1 MSLCHHT
8 VAARIVQYGPTQSRL
23 RLRRAGEARDLAQ
36 TLARETGETMTLAV
50 IHALRERLE
59 RVQRSRRTA
68 SADELLAIGQRC
80 ARGLDSKLIAHGDL
94 LYDERGLP
102 R

>member
-1 MSLCHHT
+1 M
-8 VAARIVQYGPTQSRL
+8 IQS
-23 RLRRAGEARDLAQ
+23 
-36 TLARETGETMTLAV
+36 
-50 IHALRERLE
+50 LRERLE

-68 SADELLAIGQRC
+68 SADELLAIGRRC
-80 ARGLDSKLIAHGDL
+80 AQGLRGATVPHGDF

>member
-1 MSLCHHT
+1 MTLN
-8 VAARIVQYGPTQSRL
+8 IKDPK
-23 RLRRAGEARDLAQ
+23 ARDLAQ
-36 TLARETGETMTLAV
+36 SLAEETGETMTLAV
-50 IHALRERLE
+50 IEALRERLE
-59 RVQRSRRTA
+59 RVRRGRRIA

-80 ARGLDSKLIAHGDL
+80 AAGLTGPTVPHGEL

>member
-1 MSLCHHT
+1 MTLN
-8 VAARIVQYGPTQSRL
+8 IKDPQ
-23 RLRRAGEARDLAQ
+23 ARDLAQ
-36 TLARETGETMTLAV
+36 TLARKTGENMTQAV

-59 RVQRSRRTA
+59 RVERSRRTA
-68 SADELLAIGQRC
+68 SAEELLAIGRRC
-80 ARGLDSKLIAHGDL
+80 AQGLRAAPVAHGDF

>member
-1 MSLCHHT
+1 MALN
-8 VAARIVQYGPTQSRL
+8 IKDP
-23 RLRRAGEARDLAQ
+23 EARDLAQ

-50 IHALRERLE
+50 IQSLRERLE

-68 SADELLAIGQRC
+68 SADELLAIGSRC
-80 ARGLDSKLIAHGDL
+80 AQGLRGDAVPHGEF

>member
-1 MSLCHHT
+1 VTLNIKDPQ
-8 VAARIVQYGPTQSRL
+8 AR
-23 RLRRAGEARDLAQ
+23 ELAQ

-59 RVQRSRRTA
+59 RVQRGRRTA
-68 SADELLAIGQRC
+68 TADELLAIGQRC
-80 ARGLDSKLIAHGDL
+80 AQGLQGAPVEHGEF

-102 R
+102 Q

>member
-1 MSLCHHT
+1 MTLN
-8 VAARIVQYGPTQSRL
+8 IKDPK
-23 RLRRAGEARDLAQ
+23 ARDLAQ
-36 TLARETGETMTLAV
+36 ALAEETGETMTLAV
-50 IHALRERLE
+50 IRALRERLE
-59 RVQRSRRTA
+59 RVQRGRRVA

-80 ARGLDSKLIAHGDL
+80 AQGVTGAAVAHGEL